1 MTRILIADDHGVVR
15 EGLRKLLEAQP
26 NWEVVAEAPDG
37 KEAILKAIE
46 TKPDIAVLDYA
57 LPLVNGIE
65 VTRQI
70 RARLPNTEI
79 LIFTMHDNETLV
91 REFLDAGAHGY
102 LLKTDAMSDLIAAI
116 EALATHRPYF
126 TSRVSEALLESFLT
140 KPNRP
145 QSVLTNRERA
155 VVQLIAEGHSNRE
168 IGELLNISVKTV
180 ETHRGTIRRKL
191 NISSSAGLVR
201 YAIRNKLVEP

>member
-1 MTRILIADDHGVVR
+1 
-15 EGLRKLLEAQP
+15 LRP
-26 NWEVVAEAPDG
+26 
-37 KEAILKAIE
+37 
-46 TKPDIAVLDYA
+46 
-57 LPLVNGIE
+57 
-65 VTRQI
+65 
-70 RARLPNTEI
+70 
-79 LIFTMHDNETLV
+79 
-91 REFLDAGAHGY
+91 
-102 LLKTDAMSDLIAAI
+102 S

-180 ETHRGTIRRKL
+180 EMHRGTIRRKL
-191 NISSSAGLVR
+191 KISSSAGLVR

>member
-1 MTRILIADDHGVVR
+1 
-15 EGLRKLLEAQP
+15 
-26 NWEVVAEAPDG
+26 
-37 KEAILKAIE
+37 
-46 TKPDIAVLDYA
+46 
-57 LPLVNGIE
+57 
-65 VTRQI
+65 
-70 RARLPNTEI
+70 
-79 LIFTMHDNETLV
+79 
-91 REFLDAGAHGY
+91 
-102 LLKTDAMSDLIAAI
+102 MSDLIAAI
-116 EALATHRPYF
+116 EALATHRPY
-126 TSRVSEALLESFLT
+126 TSRVSEALLGSFLT